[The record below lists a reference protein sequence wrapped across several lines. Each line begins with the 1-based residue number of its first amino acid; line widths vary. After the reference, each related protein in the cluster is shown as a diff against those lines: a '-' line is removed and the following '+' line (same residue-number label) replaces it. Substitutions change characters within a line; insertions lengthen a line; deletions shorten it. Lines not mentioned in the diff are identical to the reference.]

1 MTKSSD
7 DDTRRD
13 NKGRRFRE
21 LSAPQNGSE
30 KVPRMKIIPSIFVAC
45 GIRLDKTMKPVQIG
59 RIADGWREKERN
71 RDVTSWRFGCI
82 ATSRASLPRA
92 CLIKKVANHM

>member
-45 GIRLDKTMKPVQIG
+45 GIRLDKTMKPVQM
-59 RIADGWREKERN
+59 AVLLMDGER
-71 RDVTSWRFGCI
+71 RRGIVMLRHGDLAALLHHVPACPELAS
-82 ATSRASLPRA
+82 SRR
-92 CLIKKVANHM
+92 